1 MTFTCELNS
10 SISSRCKKERDG
22 SRSHNNN
29 IKLELKG
36 KNILNRTVGNSID
49 KIYYE
54 RIAVINLHEHKI

>member
-1 MTFTCELNS
+1 MQKRN
-10 SISSRCKKERDG
+10 RDG

-54 RIAVINLHEHKI
+54 RITVINLHEHKITRKTAGEGKKKE